1 MPVNTRLQVRK
12 GTAAQWSGVDP
23 VLYYGEMGWEQDT
36 GRVKIGPS
44 GSATQ
49 WNSIPYSFITM
60 EDPSNPGSL
69 NGLTTAS
76 GISLIGLTGVNGHI
90 TGVQIDA
97 NLVAGTDMGLSVVNG
112 AIEIAYTGDASLNP
126 NNPDQVEIIQD
137 IVGSGDHVTTGF
149 IRQAS
154 GISVVYDDNGEGGSG
169 TLTFGLTGLVGVSG
183 AIANYSTS
191 NNRWEI
197 SANLSEGTGI
207 VINDIGGSK
216 EINVGYHVHNITDIS
231 GINNPVTAL
240 DNSISN
246 LHDISS
252 TGDISAVNLSA
263 SNSGTLGYLYV
274 DNSAIVE
281 SNLTVGGTI
290 VSSGNVTAPLFI
302 GNLQGTGLSSSGII
316 TNDAGDSS
324 NTHFIT
330 FVDDNDSG
338 ATNTNNLYTDSAIK
352 YNPSTNLITVSGISA
367 NTIETLSNV
376 NVGGDLDVTGTGTID
391 SNLNVGGNIAT
402 TGNVAVGGD
411 LLVKGTTT
419 TVNST
424 TVDIGDNVIRVN
436 ASGLGTGGFEVL
448 VSGTSDYKE
457 FVWNTINDRWE
468 FTGGENDYTSGDI
481 SGNTL
486 TSTVS
491 GPSAPLVV
499 TSTGLVSNLNVDLLD
514 DQHGSYYLNFG
525 NATNL
530 PSPTGSGSLS
540 GHISGTMT
548 LDTLDNLGREGDYWS
563 VVFDNTIINNNV
575 IESGM
580 IKDAQIFDKHIA
592 SNANIAV
599 TKLASSG
606 ITLGSTTVNLGQT
619 STVIDGLTR
628 ISGVS
633 AANPVYMYYAVID
646 GGTP

>member
-12 GTAAQWSGVDP
+12 GTAAQWNSVDP

-44 GSATQ
+44 GSSTT
-49 WNSIPYSFITM
+49 WNSIPYSFITI

-69 NGLTTAS
+69 NGFTTQS

-97 NLVAGTDMGLSVVNG
+97 NLVAGTDMGLSVVDG
-112 AIEIAYTGDASLNP
+112 AIEIAYTGDGGLNP
-126 NNPDQVEIIQD
+126 DNPDQVEIIQD

-154 GISVVYDDNGEGGSG
+154 GISVVYDDNGENGSG

-183 AIANYSTS
+183 AAANYSTS

-207 VINDIGGSK
+207 VINDISGSK
-216 EINVGYHVHNITDIS
+216 QINVGYHVHNITDIS

-263 SNSGTLGYLYV
+263 SNSGTFGYLYV

-281 SNLTVGGTI
+281 SDLTVGGTI

-316 TNDAGDSS
+316 TNDAGNSASDY
-324 NTHFIT
+324 FIT

-338 ATNTNNLYTDSAIK
+338 SSNTNNLYTDSAIK
-352 YNPSTNLITVSGISA
+352 YNPDTNLITVSGISA
-367 NTIETLSNV
+367 NTIDTLSNV
-376 NVGGDLDVTGTGTID
+376 NIGGNLDVTGTGIIGSD
-391 SNLNVGGNIAT
+391 LNVGGNIAT
-402 TGNVAVGGD
+402 TGNVTVGGD

-424 TVDIGDNVIRVN
+424 TVDIGDNIIRVN
-436 ASGLGTGGFEVL
+436 ASGLTTGGFEVL
-448 VSGTSDYKE
+448 VSGTSDYKQ

-468 FTGGENDYTSGDI
+468 FTGGENVYTSGDI

-486 TSTVS
+486 TSTIA
-491 GPSAPLVV
+491 GPSAPLVIA
-499 TSTGLVSNLNVDLLD
+499 STGLVNNLNVDLLD
-514 DQHGSYYLNFG
+514 GEHGSYYLDFNH
-525 NATNL
+525 ATNL
-530 PSPTGSGSLS
+530 PSPTGTGTLS

-548 LDTLDNLGREGDYWS
+548 TDILSNLGREGDYWG
-563 VVFDNTIINNNV
+563 VVFDNVIINSDV

-580 IKDAQIFDKHIA
+580 IKDGQIFDNHIA
-592 SNANIAV
+592 DNANIAV

-633 AANPVYMYYAVID
+633 AANPVYMHYAVVD